1 MVSVFTVGKSEDGLR
16 EGAGD
21 PEPGCMCVHDG
32 VGGED
37 QVRAWPL
44 PSSASSSWEGDA

>member
-21 PEPGCMCVHDG
+21 PEPGCVRVHACTCGCV
-32 VGGED
+32 V
-37 QVRAWPL
+37 
-44 PSSASSSWEGDA
+44 